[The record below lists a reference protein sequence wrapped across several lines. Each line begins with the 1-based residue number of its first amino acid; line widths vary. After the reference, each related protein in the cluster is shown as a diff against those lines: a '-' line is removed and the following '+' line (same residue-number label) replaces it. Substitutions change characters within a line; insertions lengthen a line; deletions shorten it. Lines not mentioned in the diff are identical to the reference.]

1 MDRVGWHAIWVTLYP
16 IPESVTVT
24 AALCTVHRRI
34 LTTKLFTKWLSD
46 TDCARCFDS
55 YTQMQVEPV
64 RLARRQMNEGP
75 QSKRRESDR
84 KGKYHPSCA
93 REVTNE
99 KSGSFKLFAKKLFLL
114 KLFHLLCGGYLTK
127 ITPGDSWVFLS
138 SAYPQPNNQFPVG
151 HLIYIACRCRQLP
164 LDWASPLA
172 CYVGPDR

>member
-1 MDRVGWHAIWVTLYP
+1 
-16 IPESVTVT
+16 
-24 AALCTVHRRI
+24 
-34 LTTKLFTKWLSD
+34 
-46 TDCARCFDS
+46 
-55 YTQMQVEPV
+55 MQVEPV

-151 HLIYIACRCRQLP
+151 QPADAGSFHLIGYPPWHVMLGLTDNTALMV
-164 LDWASPLA
+164 LYSD
-172 CYVGPDR
+172 